1 MIYYMSKISENTDTY
16 QSWFNDADMIY
27 TQDMCKNRRI
37 KMRFGVAILIIVF
50 FVVFLS
56 LIMLKSVHKDGNALP
71 KYDERQRVIRGRGY
85 MFAFYTTLIIYCLI
99 PFVLKGESKKFL
111 NDMLFFGP
119 ALIGILIHVSYCI
132 WQNAYVELNIEFKRC
147 VAVILSTSLLNL
159 MMGLMA
165 IGDGRIVKD
174 DKLQV
179 PALSLAVGALGTI
192 IVIEMLVKRAID
204 KRGDVDEE
212 SEA

>member
-1 MIYYMSKISENTDTY
+1 
-16 QSWFNDADMIY
+16 
-27 TQDMCKNRRI
+27 
-37 KMRFGVAILIIVF
+37 
-50 FVVFLS
+50 
-56 LIMLKSVHKDGNALP
+56 
-71 KYDERQRVIRGRGY
+71 

-192 IVIEMLVKRAID
+192 IVIEMLIKRAID